1 MNLLAEEKQA
11 QPNAVEEE
19 TVAWKKAEEA
29 TDNKAVEE
37 KAEAAEKAIT
47 KATNASARRA
57 ASESVTKTAV
67 AKEATEKINAENK
80 NPKQDPVNKNEEVI
94 YTKAP

>member
-1 MNLLAEEKQA
+1 M
-11 QPNAVEEE
+11 
-19 TVAWKKAEEA
+19 
-29 TDNKAVEE
+29 
-37 KAEAAEKAIT
+37 
-47 KATNASARRA
+47 RRA
-57 ASESVTKTAV
+57 AEESVTKAAV